1 MDKTLNTLF
10 GYLRYFLCLLSL
22 FVILGCLH
30 SMPESSSS
38 YMTPVAN
45 INLSDYFHMKI
56 PDGWRSLNRNE
67 YVGMASYRL
76 VRQAENSS
84 SFTGIRVFR
93 LPPDRVPGSVISDDD
108 GDNIKVDIAKYRSED
123 MVDAG
128 KAGTF
133 KMKSFPCKMID
144 KTRAC
149 GYSGYSIRQNRRYFM
164 HFWFIWRHDGLWK
177 ISIYSDPDAY
187 VIPQELIDALDTI
200 RWTRR

>member
-1 MDKTLNTLF
+1 MSKINTLYSKLLF
-10 GYLRYFLCLLSL
+10 IIPIFCLSN
-22 FVILGCLH
+22 VSGC
-30 SMPESSSS
+30 SESEFITKPS
-38 YMTPVAN
+38 YMTPVAYPSV
-45 INLSDYFHMKI
+45 IDYFHMKV
-56 PDGWRSLNRNE
+56 PAGLRYLEYKE
-67 YVGMASYRL
+67 YVGMAKYWL
-76 VRQAENSS
+76 VRQGQDSS

-133 KMKSFPCKMID
+133 KIKSFPCKMID
-144 KTRAC
+144 KTKAC

-177 ISIYSDPDAY
+177 ISIYSDPDADE
-187 VIPQELIDALDTI
+187 IPQELIKALDTI
-200 RWTRR
+200 RWERR

>member
-1 MDKTLNTLF
+1 MSKINTLYSKLLF
-10 GYLRYFLCLLSL
+10 IIPIFCLSN
-22 FVILGCLH
+22 VSGC
-30 SMPESSSS
+30 SESEFITKPS
-38 YMTPVAN
+38 YMTPVAYPSV
-45 INLSDYFHMKI
+45 LEYK
-56 PDGWRSLNRNE
+56 E
-67 YVGMASYRL
+67 YVGMAKYWL
-76 VRQAENSS
+76 VRQGQDSS

-144 KTRAC
+144 KTKAC

-177 ISIYSDPDAY
+177 ISIYNDPDADE
-187 VIPQELIDALDTI
+187 IPQELIKALDTI